1 MSSFDQFDVT
11 PSEVQQARERG
22 DAFTLL
28 DVREPFELAIARV
41 ADAVAIPMN
50 DIPARVG
57 ELDSALPVV
66 CLCHH
71 GGRSTRVAL
80 WLRSR
85 GFTTHNVEGG
95 IEAWATTVDP
105 SLARY

>member
-1 MSSFDQFDVT
+1 MSSFDRFDVS
-11 PSEVQQARERG
+11 PAEVQQALARG
-22 DAFTLL
+22 DLFTLL
-28 DVREPFELAIARV
+28 DVREPFELTVARV
-41 ADAVAIPMN
+41 EGAVGIPMN
-50 DIPARVG
+50 DVPARVA
-57 ELDSALPVV
+57 ELDTALPVV

-71 GGRSTRVAL
+71 GGRSTRVAM

-95 IEAWATTVDP
+95 IEAWALTVDP